1 MVDSPDARNVTQA
14 ALLGLAIAAQQKLDL
29 DDPADFWYQQGAR
42 DAYAYAAAMHLTGH
56 PREAVQTAA
65 DRVVHLLGEQVTDL
79 DVLTEASQH
88 ACPPAAGLTWV
99 GQLSFDRLTRG
110 HAGIDHDAGSQWGPR
125 GDIRIFHRLTTG
137 ASKGLLYAHDRTW
150 DEYAILDPAAHVDT
164 VAATVREASHPGPE
178 LLLDDFVTLLR
189 ANTPPMGIES
199 TWPEVQ
205 L

>member
-1 MVDSPDARNVTQA
+1 MTQA

-42 DAYAYAAAMHLTGH
+42 DAYAYAAAMHLTGQ
-56 PREAVQTAA
+56 PGEAVQAAA

-79 DVLTEASQH
+79 GVLMESTLEA
-88 ACPPAAGLTWV
+88 CRPATGLTWV

-110 HAGIDHDAGSQWGPR
+110 LAGIDHDTGSRWGALA
-125 GDIRIFHRLTTG
+125 DIRIFHRLTTG

-164 VAATVREASHPGPE
+164 VAATVREASHPGPN
-178 LLLDDFVTLLR
+178 LALDDFVALLR
-189 ANTPPMGIES
+189 ANPPMAIES